1 MESWNQIDEWVNAY
15 RQGTLSEKDRATLI
29 IWLEKSPEHITLFK
43 EMLRTEMKVSAV
55 GAWRGLDKM
64 QERTWKRIYPV
75 LENRTKRLYMWGV
88 RVAAVIIVTIGIFW
102 MWQDHQ
108 GAEEKLGNVVSM
120 LHVESGTPKAVLLT
134 RGGGEIELKG
144 NETRQVADFSG
155 ISVIQDSTGGVRFEQ
170 KDSIEGGEIE
180 YTTIVVPRTGEYFVV
195 LSDGTKV
202 WMNSGSQLTFPVR
215 FCEGKREVSLQG
227 EAYFEVSEDKTKPF
241 YVQADEVQVHVLG
254 TAFNVMSYKD
264 DGQVEVALL
273 RGKVS
278 FDVSEETYLLK
289 PGEIASWERGNQKTT
304 VRKGD
309 VEAIIDWKVGRFNF
323 EDMPLKELTVKL
335 ARWYGV
341 DFSFVDEPTK
351 EFRFSGAVTKYR
363 SLDYVLNMIS
373 KTTNVIFTEENGKI
387 VVRMK
392 NK

>member
-15 RQGTLSEKDRATLI
+15 RQGTLSEKDRAALI

-55 GAWRGLDKM
+55 GAWRELDKM

-144 NETRQVADFSG
+144 DETRQVADLSG

-215 FCEGKREVSLQG
+215 FCEDKREVSLQG
-227 EAYFEVSEDKTKPF
+227 EAYFEV
-241 YVQADEVQVHVLG
+241 
-254 TAFNVMSYKD
+254 
-264 DGQVEVALL
+264 
-273 RGKVS
+273 
-278 FDVSEETYLLK
+278 
-289 PGEIASWERGNQKTT
+289 
-304 VRKGD
+304 
-309 VEAIIDWKVGRFNF
+309 
-323 EDMPLKELTVKL
+323 
-335 ARWYGV
+335 
-341 DFSFVDEPTK
+341 
-351 EFRFSGAVTKYR
+351 
-363 SLDYVLNMIS
+363 
-373 KTTNVIFTEENGKI
+373 
-387 VVRMK
+387 
-392 NK
+392 

>member
-15 RQGTLSEKDRATLI
+15 RQGTLSEKDRAALI

-55 GAWRGLDKM
+55 GAWRELDKM

-144 NETRQVADFSG
+144 DETRQVADLSG

-215 FCEGKREVSLQG
+215 FCEDKREVSLQG

-323 EDMPLKELTVKL
+323 EDMPLKELT
-335 ARWYGV
+335 
-341 DFSFVDEPTK
+341 

-373 KTTNVIFTEENGKI
+373 KTTNVVFTEENGKI